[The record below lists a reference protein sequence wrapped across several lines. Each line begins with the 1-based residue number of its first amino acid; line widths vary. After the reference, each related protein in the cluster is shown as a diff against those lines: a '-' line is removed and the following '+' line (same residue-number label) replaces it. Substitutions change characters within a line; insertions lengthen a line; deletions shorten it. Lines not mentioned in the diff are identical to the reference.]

1 MSIAFPE
8 LRHPIVQAPLA
19 GGPSTPELAAA
30 VSNAGG
36 LGFLAAGY
44 LTAQT
49 LDAQIDRLRSL
60 SDQPFG
66 VNIFCLSETAI
77 DAAALERYARRIEPY
92 AGRHGAEL
100 GEPRFEDDGF
110 DAKLELVIERGIRI
124 VSFTF
129 GSPPQAVIER
139 LHAAGTAAWVTVTD
153 GSEAELA
160 AAAGAD
166 ALVAQGVEAGG
177 HRGSFSDEDGSGEL
191 SLLVLLRLLARLTEL
206 PLVAAGGIADG
217 AGVAA
222 ALAAGA
228 VAAQIGT
235 AFMRCPEAGT
245 SPAHRRALAAPGR
258 TELTRAF
265 TGRRARGIV
274 NEFMAQHGAHA
285 PAAYPHVHHLT
296 SPLRRAARTQGDA
309 EAINLWAGEA
319 HALTQE
325 APAGELV
332 SRWAADAGVALALAQ
347 GRLGPADSR
356 S

>member
-1 MSIAFPE
+1 MTVVFPE

-44 LTAQT
+44 LAPGVV
-49 LDAQIDRLRSL
+49 AEQIEKVRALTRE
-60 SDQPFG
+60 PFG
-66 VNIFCLSETAI
+66 VNIFCLSEAPVDEDALSNYARQI
-77 DAAALERYARRIEPY
+77 RADAAA
-92 AGRHGAEL
+92 HGAGL

-110 DAKLELVIERGIRI
+110 EAKLDLVVERRVPF

-129 GSPPQAVIER
+129 GCPPAAVIDR
-139 LHAAGTAAWVTVTD
+139 LHESGAAAWVTVT
-153 GSEAELA
+153 EAEEAALA
-160 AAAGAD
+160 VGAGAD
-166 ALVAQGVEAGG
+166 ALVVQGAEAGG
-177 HRGSFSDEDGSGEL
+177 HRGSFSDRDGIGEI
-191 SLLVLLRLLARLTEL
+191 SLLVLLRLVGAQTDL
-206 PLVAAGGIADG
+206 PLVGAGGISDG

-228 VAAQIGT
+228 QAAQIGT
-235 AFMRCPEAGT
+235 AFMLSPEAGT
-245 SPAHRRALAAPGR
+245 AAAHREALARPGR

-274 NEFMAQHGAHA
+274 NQFMVEHESDA
-285 PAAYPHVHHLT
+285 PSAYPHVHHLT
-296 SPLRRAARTQGDA
+296 SPLRRAAREHGDPD
-309 EAINLWAGEA
+309 AINLWAGQA
-319 HALTQE
+319 HVLALQ

-332 SRWAADAGVALALAQ
+332 SRWSADAGHALERAQ
-347 GRLGPADSR
+347 GRLRPGSQR